1 MSRRPALPLEQF
13 LTYRLH
19 LVNKLTDQRSA
30 TAYAREFGLPIGEAR
45 CLAAIGNAQ
54 RLAAAGKAVRFVPVS
69 VNALATQ
76 ANLTKGQAS
85 RAAQGLVN
93 RQLVS
98 KTPSPVDGR
107 GVALCLTPAGRALW
121 GRVMLLITRRNEE
134 IFSCL
139 TGAEQQSLGSM
150 LDRLIQSAKA
160 PGELPS

>member
-30 TAYAREFGLPIGEAR
+30 TAYASEFGLPIGEAR

-98 KTPSPVDGR
+98 KTRSPVDGR

-139 TGAEQQSLGSM
+139 TGVEQQSLGSM

>member
-1 MSRRPALPLEQF
+1 MKVTGKLRSPRALGGTV
-13 LTYRLH
+13 TYRLH
-19 LVNKLTDQRSA
+19 TLAKLTDRISQTLYQSEA
-30 TAYAREFGLPIGEAR
+30 ALPLGEAR
-45 CLAAIGNAQ
+45 CLTAIGSF
-54 RLAAAGKAVRFVPVS
+54 RPLS
-69 VNALATQ
+69 VNDLGAH